1 MADLGTGA
9 QVGLALSSGFFALV
23 GVALSQS
30 LSSRS
35 RRAELDHE
43 DRREA
48 QKQMLASYSV
58 CLALA
63 TEFDS
68 RLDLFT
74 PAPHELGALKS
85 NVDLQTLFD
94 EHAAKTGE
102 PSPELPDMA
111 PLVDSAALPGL
122 KDLLARVTS
131 SASTVEIVGSAAASE
146 AVRDLVRAQRYWL
159 LSLERDDPAAAADGL
174 IQARPLLAGFR
185 RVLANDFDPKASLTP

>member
-1 MADLGTGA
+1 M
-9 QVGLALSSGFFALV
+9 GLALSSGLFALV
-23 GVALSQS
+23 GVALTQT

-35 RRAELDHE
+35 RRVELEHE

-48 QKQMLASYSV
+48 RKQMLASYSA

-74 PAPHELGALKS
+74 PAPHALGS
-85 NVDLQTLFD
+85 NVELRTLFE
-94 EHAAKTGE
+94 EHSAKTGQ
-102 PSPELPDMA
+102 PSPELADMA

-131 SASTVEIVGSAAASE
+131 SASTVEIVGSAAASA
-146 AVRDLVRAQRYWL
+146 AVRDLVRAQRYWP
-159 LSLERDDPAAAADGL
+159 LSLETR
-174 IQARPLLAGFR
+174 
-185 RVLANDFDPKASLTP
+185 